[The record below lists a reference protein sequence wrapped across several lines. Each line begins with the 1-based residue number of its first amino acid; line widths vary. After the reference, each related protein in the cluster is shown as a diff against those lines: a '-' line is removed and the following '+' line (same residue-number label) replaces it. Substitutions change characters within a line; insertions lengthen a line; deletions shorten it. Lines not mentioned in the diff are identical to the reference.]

1 MATGGR
7 RQRRKIRMDI
17 RSWEEENGPVRRPAW
32 LDSLHAGRH
41 AGMHP
46 GKIDAPM
53 DGSLTN
59 DHPYAGLR
67 QPANLGQEG
76 LR

>member
-17 RSWEEENGPVRRPAW
+17 RSWEEENGPVRRPSW
-32 LDSLHAGRH
+32 LDSLRAGR
-41 AGMHP
+41 
-46 GKIDAPM
+46 IDAPK

-59 DHPYAGLR
+59 NHPYAELR
-67 QPANLGQEG
+67 QPANLWQEG

>member
-32 LDSLHAGRH
+32 LDSLHAEWH
-41 AGMHP
+41 AGT
-46 GKIDAPM
+46 IDAPM

-67 QPANLGQEG
+67 QPADLGQEG